1 MSTENPSESMRV
13 SIIGLGAM
21 GMAMA
26 HRLLDQGFDLDVWNR
41 SPKEIGD
48 LLDKGARKA
57 ELNQALQN
65 DFVISMLSND
75 AAALEVFSEEN
86 LAKAKQGS
94 IHINMSTLSPVAS
107 EELASRH
114 SKHGIAYVAAP
125 VLGRPIAIT
134 NGKLLVVAAGNASAI
149 EKSKFIFDRVA
160 AQHWNVGE
168 DHSKAN
174 LVKLGVNYNLIHA
187 LQAIGESV
195 ALVESGGVDP
205 NTFME
210 ILTHTAFT
218 GSAYAG
224 YGPMIV
230 NRRYTPPGFSM
241 ALGLKDVKLVEDA
254 ARDLGLTLPVA
265 TVLHELFQQA
275 LKDPDIRDLDWSA
288 VAELTRQKKLK

>member
-1 MSTENPSESMRV
+1 MSEKIRV
-13 SIIGLGAM
+13 SLIGLGSM
-21 GMAMA
+21 GTAMA
-26 HRLLDQGFDLDVWNR
+26 HRILDQGFDLDIWNR
-41 SPKEIGD
+41 SPKEIGE

-57 ELNQALQN
+57 ELQQSLQN

-75 AAALEVFSEEN
+75 AAALEVFNEAN
-86 LAKAKQGS
+86 LEKAKHGS

-107 EELASRH
+107 QTLAERH
-114 SKHGIAYVAAP
+114 SKHGIGYIAAP

-134 NGKLLVVAAGNASAI
+134 NGKLLIVAAGAAKDIEAASFVF
-149 EKSKFIFDRVA
+149 EKVA
-160 AQHWNVGE
+160 AQYWNVGT
-168 DHSKAN
+168 DHSKSN

-205 NTFME
+205 NTFVE
-210 ILTHTAFT
+210 ILTHTAFS

-230 NRRYTPPGFSM
+230 NRKYTPPGFSM

-254 ARDLGLTLPVA
+254 AADLGLKLPVA
-265 TVLHELFQQA
+265 TVLHELFEKA
-275 LKDPDIRDLDWSA
+275 LVDSELKDLDWSA
-288 VAELTRQKKLK
+288 VAELTRQRKL

>member
-1 MSTENPSESMRV
+1 MSEKIRV
-13 SIIGLGAM
+13 SLIGLGSM
-21 GMAMA
+21 GTAMA
-26 HRLLDQGFDLDVWNR
+26 HRLLDQGFDLDIWNR

-48 LLDKGARKA
+48 LLDKDARKA

-75 AAALEVFSEEN
+75 EAALEVFSEEN
-86 LAKAKQGS
+86 LTKAKPGS

-107 EELASRH
+107 ETLASRH
-114 SKHGIAYVAAP
+114 AKYDIGYIAAP

-134 NGKLLVVAAGNASAI
+134 NGKLLVVAAGDASAI
-149 EKSKFIFDRVA
+149 EKTKVIFEKVA

-168 DHSKAN
+168 DHAKSN

-230 NRRYTPPGFSM
+230 NRKYTPPGFSM

-254 ARDLGLTLPVA
+254 AHDLGLKLPVA
-265 TVLHELFQQA
+265 TVLHDLFEQA
-275 LKDPDIRDLDWSA
+275 LVDPDVKDLDWSA